1 MGKPVAPDR
10 AGRAVLHIGLLKS
23 GTSFIQHQ
31 IRHHYEA
38 LVEDGVLFPGGRS
51 WRTQVTAVR
60 DLIGTSH
67 LGRSAEQKTRTW
79 KWLAGQ
85 SESWSGEA
93 VLVSMEFLS
102 FADQEQVQRAA
113 RSLRPRQVD
122 VVVTVRDLARV
133 VPAMWQESIQNR
145 ADWSWRAY
153 ADSLRDRPG
162 ADPEPARSFWRQH
175 DLPRILRTW
184 VDVVG
189 ADHVTLVTVP
199 QRGADPDLLWIR
211 FCQAAGLD
219 TTRYPIDPRTVNT
232 SLGVAGTELMRRLSL
247 ASQNRLQ
254 RAVYLRHLKHFLA
267 KDVLAKLDDDTFGLG
282 ADDQEWAGE
291 RARQMVD
298 DVRALGVPVI
308 GDLAELVPPPSAARR
323 APDQVDDSAVLGVAV
338 EAILAFVERLA
349 DRSADLVPDRSADAV
364 SGPPADSE

>member
-1 MGKPVAPDR
+1 
-10 AGRAVLHIGLLKS
+10 VLHIGLLKS

-31 IRHHYEA
+31 IRHHHEA
-38 LVEDGVLFPGGRS
+38 LAEDGTLFPGGRS

-60 DLIGTSH
+60 DLIGTSD
-67 LGRSAEQKTRTW
+67 LGRGGERSTRTW

-102 FADQEQVQRAA
+102 FADREQVERVAD
-113 RSLRPRQVD
+113 SLRPRQVE

-162 ADPEPARSFWRQH
+162 ADPEPARAFWRQQ
-175 DLPRILRTW
+175 DLSRILRTW

-189 ADHVTLVTVP
+189 ADHVTVVTVP

-211 FCQAAGLD
+211 FCRAAGLD
-219 TTRYPIDPRTVNT
+219 ATRYPIDVRTVNT
-232 SLGVAGTELMRRLSL
+232 SLGVAGTELMRRLNL
-247 ASQNRLQ
+247 ASQDRLP
-254 RAVYLRHLKHFLA
+254 RPVYLRHLKHFLA
-267 KDVLAKLDDDTFGLG
+267 KDVLANRDDDTFGLG
-282 ADDQEWAGE
+282 ADDQEWAAE
-291 RARQMVD
+291 RAHHMVD
-298 DVRALGVPVI
+298 DVRALDLPVI
-308 GDLAELVPPPSAARR
+308 GDLAELVPPPAAARR
-323 APDQVDDSAVLGVAV
+323 APDQVNDSAVLAAAV

-349 DRSADLVPDRSADAV
+349 DRSADPVPGRSADAI
-364 SGPPADSE
+364 SSRSADRE

>member
-1 MGKPVAPDR
+1 MAPVR
-10 AGRAVLHIGLLKS
+10 GRAVLHIGLLKS

-31 IRHHYEA
+31 IRHHAEA
-38 LVEDGVLFPGGRS
+38 LAEDGVLFPGGRT

-60 DLIGTSH
+60 DLLGTAH
-67 LGRSAEQKTRTW
+67 LGVVAEDRTKSW
-79 KWLAGQ
+79 EWLAG
-85 SESWSGEA
+85 EAASWTGET

-102 FADQEQVQRAA
+102 FANQEQVEWAA
-113 RSLRPRQVD
+113 GSLRPRQVE

-189 ADHVTLVTVP
+189 ADRVTLVTVP
-199 QRGADPDLLWIR
+199 QRGADPDLLWTR

-219 TTRYPIDPRTVNT
+219 ATRYPIDPGSVNT
-232 SLGVAGTELMRRLSL
+232 SLGVAGTELMRRLSQ
-247 ASQNRLQ
+247 ASQNRLP

-291 RARQMVD
+291 RARRMVD
-298 DVRALGVPVI
+298 EVRAVGVPVV
-308 GDLAELVPPPSAARR
+308 GDLAELVPPSSAARR
-323 APDQVDDSAVLGVAV
+323 APDQVDDSAVLDVAV

-349 DRSADLVPDRSADAV
+349 DRSADPIPGRSADAV
-364 SGPPADSE
+364 SGLSADSE